1 MPDILSKQNGPIL
14 EITLNRPE
22 RGNGADDAMAIELTR
37 LIENAP
43 AGTACIVLRGAGADF
58 CTGRVQS
65 GPPPTGPGNAFA
77 VRQFFEAVFKCY
89 GAIRNSPVPV
99 IAVVQGR
106 ALGFGCAIAAV
117 ADITIASD
125 AATFQVPEMAH
136 NILPTMVMSSF
147 VDRIPRKAFTYLVYS
162 TATISAER
170 ALAFGIVSD
179 VVPAAKLDDAVA
191 QVTGAILKA
200 PLPAVRGVK
209 EYARHAFSMHTD
221 SAIDFARNIHALINS
236 SAEMRRAAAHLQV
249 TL

>member
-14 EITLNRPE
+14 EITLNRPD

-37 LIENAP
+37 LIEGAV

-117 ADITIASD
+117 ADITIASE

-147 VDRIPRKAFTYLVYS
+147 VDRVPRKAMSYLVYS
-162 TATISAER
+162 QAEITPER
-170 ALAFGIVSD
+170 ALSFGIVSD
-179 VVPAAKLDDAVA
+179 VVPAAQLDAAVDALTA
-191 QVTGAILKA
+191 AILKA
-200 PLPAVRGVK
+200 PRPAIQGVK
-209 EYARHAFSMHTD
+209 EYVKTAPDMAVFG
-221 SAIDFARNIHALINS
+221 AVEFARNLHATVNS
-236 SAEMRRAAAHLQV
+236 SSEMRRKH
-249 TL
+249 

>member
-1 MPDILSKQNGPIL
+1 HPSPNIPTKQTAPIRD
-14 EITLNRPE
+14 TPPNRPE

-37 LIENAP
+37 LIENVL

-117 ADITIASD
+117 
-125 AATFQVPEMAH
+125 P
-136 NILPTMVMSSF
+136 
-147 VDRIPRKAFTYLVYS
+147 DRP
-162 TATISAER
+162 IS
-170 ALAFGIVSD
+170 
-179 VVPAAKLDDAVA
+179 
-191 QVTGAILKA
+191 
-200 PLPAVRGVK
+200 
-209 EYARHAFSMHTD
+209 
-221 SAIDFARNIHALINS
+221 
-236 SAEMRRAAAHLQV
+236 
-249 TL
+249 

>member
-1 MPDILSKQNGPIL
+1 MIAPAVSPQGNPMPDILSKQNGPIL

-37 LIENAP
+37 LIENVL

-117 ADITIASD
+117 ADITMVGRMLCAISGTWKVAASL
-125 AATFQVPEMAH
+125 A
-136 NILPTMVMSSF
+136 IVMSATAAIAQPNPSARPCTTAMTGTGEL
-147 VDRIPRKAFTYLVYS
+147 RI
-162 TATISAER
+162 
-170 ALAFGIVSD
+170 
-179 VVPAAKLDDAVA
+179 
-191 QVTGAILKA
+191 A
-200 PLPAVRGVK
+200 P
-209 EYARHAFSMHTD
+209 
-221 SAIDFARNIHALINS
+221 
-236 SAEMRRAAAHLQV
+236 
-249 TL
+249 

>member
-1 MPDILSKQNGPIL
+1 MSDVLSKQSGPIL
-14 EITLNRPE
+14 EITLNRPD
-22 RGNGADDAMAIELTR
+22 RGNSADDAMAIELTR
-37 LIENAP
+37 LIKEAP
-43 AGTACIVLRGAGADF
+43 ETTACIVLRGAGADF
-58 CTGRVQS
+58 CLGRAQS
-65 GPPPTGPGNAFA
+65 GPPPGGPGNAFA
-77 VRQFFEAVFKCY
+77 VRNFFEAVFNCY

-117 ADITIASD
+117 ADITLASD

-162 TATISAER
+162 TAVISAEK
-170 ALAFGIVSD
+170 ALSFNIASE
-179 VVPAAKLDDAVA
+179 VVPANKLEDAVA

-209 EYARHAFSMHTD
+209 EYARHAFNMHTEG
-221 SAIDFARNIHALINS
+221 AIDFARNIHALINS
-236 SAEMRRAAAHLQV
+236 SAEMRR
-249 TL
+249 T